1 MSALGSA
8 SYRSLPFSE
17 RLYRLRT
24 ILHIG
29 QPKTGSTALQTCLKA
44 SKAELAAAG
53 VLYPDN
59 PPGCGFNNHR
69 LLIAGYTPFARLP
82 RHIRRV
88 PDYTRANIGEAY
100 AAFRD
105 HLAAQVARVGP
116 EVVILSSE
124 SLFRTPGRRAR
135 ASLRA
140 ALPPGTD
147 AVDVAAYVRRPS
159 EQYLSNLQ
167 QRLRNSWRIGPLWV
181 PPMAGI
187 LAGYADLFGRDAV
200 RPRLFARE
208 ALTAGDIVAD
218 FLAAWLP
225 EAGLD
230 AAALPRGT
238 NDNPSVSAESMDLLR
253 RYRLAFHA
261 RADNVIAPD
270 SVQLVRALR
279 RLEPEVGAGRPRL
292 HAAVAE
298 RLDFLRRDPLVL
310 RDAWGIEFPGL
321 DYAGLARRGGWRLP
335 GLARLDRREP
345 ELGEIVMID
354 RDRQR
359 ALLAGLR
366 KSPWARKAPDRAA
379 WAAALAGSLPRA
391 APAQTP

>member
-1 MSALGSA
+1 M
-8 SYRSLPFSE
+8 
-17 RLYRLRT
+17 RT

-29 QPKTGSTALQTCLKA
+29 QPKTGSTALQACLKA

-59 PPGCGFNNHR
+59 PPGCRFNNHR
-69 LLIAGYTPFARLP
+69 LLIAGYTSFARLP

-88 PDYTRANIGEAY
+88 PDYTAANMPAAY

-105 HLAAQVARVGP
+105 HLAAEVAAAAP

-124 SLFRTPGRRAR
+124 SLFRTPSRRAR
-135 ASLRA
+135 AVLPA
-140 ALPPGTD
+140 ALPPGST

-208 ALTAGDIVAD
+208 ALKDGDIVAD

-225 EAGLD
+225 EAGLE
-230 AAALPRGT
+230 AGALARGV

-261 RADNVIAPD
+261 KADNVIAPD

-292 HAAVAE
+292 HVAVAE
-298 RLDFLRRDPLVL
+298 QLDFLRPDPLVL
-310 RDAWGIEFPGL
+310 RDGWGIAFPGF
-321 DYAGLARRGGWRLP
+321 DYAGLARRSRWRMP

-345 ELGEIVMID
+345 ELGDIVVID

-359 ALLAGLR
+359 ALVAALQESR
-366 KSPWARKAPDRAA
+366 WARKAPARTA
-379 WAAALAGSLPRA
+379 WVADLAGNLPRA